1 MELLYILLII
11 IGILCFFHCVKYIFR
26 DTNRLYHYQED
37 YVDQKDHFTDIDDK
51 TRSITRYNMLNPTMK
66 IEEYHTI
73 ILSDMNILQNCTP
86 ALPANPTSE
95 SQKILGIYNYIKL
108 EDYAQFLKLH
118 PNAHDDSNISKKLP
132 TDIINDLINKLSN
145 IAHNHKSTS
154 WKKENI
160 SLYYKYSND
169 KRCPEAGYRTG
180 ITTGDK
186 IHLLIFNH
194 HSATDTEHSATDTEH
209 SATDPEHYNVYI
221 TDWLGVRGYSL
232 SPGNDSFNL
241 KLMNDNIYKKLLSND
256 VIDISDKLVYSSL
269 NTYLDISSPGNSAKQ
284 PHAGA
289 LHGSLF
295 MYGINRYHESYYVD
309 KKKKFKK
316 IDLSPKFS
324 NKPHSLYLHKKT
336 PEGKNSVFDRW
347 VLEKDND
354 DMMEVHKIENIRN
367 IRKNQTLQK
376 IFDGNYTL
384 LHETDNHLIYLN
396 DKYNTYIKLILNDKS
411 VKSNTKNNS
420 LGFFRYNDMDLT
432 FDIDYKHDFGMVGP
446 PNSKKM
452 TPEEEEEGEDEYD
465 LEMRSEQHEKKAIE
479 NSLMKTKETHTFDNI
494 KKYLSVLFKE
504 FNVYVGYINPDK
516 CIPGSFSTMRKKD
529 FISHINN
536 NNRNG
541 FIDLYRLCNSKNVV
555 SFMYMDNDMSV
566 NTGKKSSAPDRRP
579 LIDLK
584 YNMTMYFDDNDIEY
598 KVYKYP
604 SQLNLSDIIKQT
616 PNKPSNIDTA
626 KLFKLVQGK
635 KKSGKSVYDISTEL
649 DKNPNCVG
657 FVVESGN
664 INDNDPN
671 NNNNN
676 NIKYT
681 TLTIPPNYTN
691 QYDFDDY
698 LNTITITNPFP
709 QTDKKGQFVRLFY
722 KKKYLKDSKYDEMSS
737 WFTNTVESAKDTILC
752 NLFPG
757 NLFPDSCS

>member
-1 MELLYILLII
+1 
-11 IGILCFFHCVKYIFR
+11 
-26 DTNRLYHYQED
+26 
-37 YVDQKDHFTDIDDK
+37 
-51 TRSITRYNMLNPTMK
+51 
-66 IEEYHTI
+66 
-73 ILSDMNILQNCTP
+73 
-86 ALPANPTSE
+86 
-95 SQKILGIYNYIKL
+95 
-108 EDYAQFLKLH
+108 
-118 PNAHDDSNISKKLP
+118 
-132 TDIINDLINKLSN
+132 
-145 IAHNHKSTS
+145 
-154 WKKENI
+154 
-160 SLYYKYSND
+160 
-169 KRCPEAGYRTG
+169 
-180 ITTGDK
+180 
-186 IHLLIFNH
+186 
-194 HSATDTEHSATDTEH
+194 
-209 SATDPEHYNVYI
+209 
-221 TDWLGVRGYSL
+221 
-232 SPGNDSFNL
+232 
-241 KLMNDNIYKKLLSND
+241 
-256 VIDISDKLVYSSL
+256 
-269 NTYLDISSPGNSAKQ
+269 
-284 PHAGA
+284 
-289 LHGSLF
+289 
-295 MYGINRYHESYYVD
+295 
-309 KKKKFKK
+309 
-316 IDLSPKFS
+316 
-324 NKPHSLYLHKKT
+324 
-336 PEGKNSVFDRW
+336 
-347 VLEKDND
+347 LEKDND

-367 IRKNQTLQK
+367 IRKNQTLQN

-384 LHETDNHLIYLN
+384 LHETDNHLIYIN

-411 VKSNTKNNS
+411 IKSNTKNNS

-432 FDIDYKHDFGMVGP
+432 FDIDYKQDTPQLGP

-465 LEMRSEQHEKKAIE
+465 LEMRREQHEKKAIE

-604 SQLNLSDIIKQT
+604 SKQFNLSDIIKQT

-626 KLFKLVQGK
+626 KLFKLVRGK
-635 KKSGKSVYDISTEL
+635 IKFKKSVYDISTEL

-698 LNTITITNPFP
+698 LNTITITNPSP
-709 QTDKKGQFVRLFY
+709 QTDKKGPFVRLFY